1 MIRNAKIL
9 KATAE
14 IIVTVTESANSS
26 TELRKDKTK
35 SFNLNTI
42 WHRKGLANA
51 AAMFLASHTTSFLL
65 ATVNSALNT
74 SIGKNRLSNY

>member
-42 WHRKGLANA
+42 
-51 AAMFLASHTTSFLL
+51 
-65 ATVNSALNT
+65 
-74 SIGKNRLSNY
+74 